1 MGGNTSVAQA
11 LQSVAKS
18 MRVALQAAAAV
29 NLPPPPPIT
38 SADLDY
44 LNQFGGIGHNK
55 SPVPAP
61 TAANGQMHN
70 GTKEEEYVSYGR
82 TMEASIISYT
92 YH

>member
-29 NLPPPPPIT
+29 NLPPPTT

-44 LNQFGGIGHNK
+44 LNQFAIGHNK
-55 SPVPAP
+55 SPAPAQ
-61 TAANGQMHN
+61 TTNGQMHN
-70 GTKEEEYVSYGR
+70 GNREEEYVSYNR
-82 TMEASIISYT
+82 MMK
-92 YH
+92 